1 MEARVNYAL
10 VGLFVLLLGAAF
22 GAAVVWLSATRV
34 DKVYDVYVAYFS
46 ESVSGLNVQAPV
58 KYRGVDVGRVNEIAL
73 DRDNPERVRLLLDI
87 ERGTPIKVDTVAV
100 LATQGITGLAYV
112 DLTGGSREA
121 APLTAETGRPL
132 PEIQTA
138 PSLLMR
144 IDTAVSGLVA
154 QLAQATS
161 DLSSVAERFGALL
174 ARDNLEAI
182 SGILR
187 NLEVVSGVLAQR
199 GPELAGAI
207 GDGRVA
213 LGNLAQASAG
223 VPELVNRLNRGATA
237 LEPTVVAI
245 GRTASGV
252 DQVLG
257 EIRRELARASGETM
271 AHLSALLIELQQ
283 LTRTLQRLGSDLER
297 DPQSVLF
304 GRGRRAPGPGE

>member
-1 MEARVNYAL
+1 VNYAL
-10 VGLFVLLLGAAF
+10 VGLFVVLLGSAF
-22 GAAVVWLSATRV
+22 GATVVWLSATRV
-34 DKVYDVYVAYFS
+34 DKVYDTYVAYFS
-46 ESVSGLNVQAPV
+46 ESVSGLNVKAPV

-73 DRDNPERVRLLLDI
+73 DRDDPERVRLILDI
-87 ERGTPIKVDTVAV
+87 ERGAPIKVDTVAV

-112 DLTGGSREA
+112 DLTGGSRGA
-121 APLTAETGRPL
+121 APLTAESGRLL

-138 PSLLMR
+138 PSFLMR
-144 IDTAVSGLVA
+144 IDTAVSGLLA

-174 ARDNLEAI
+174 ARDNMDAV

-199 GPELAGAI
+199 TNELGGAI

-237 LEPTVVAI
+237 LEQTVVAM
-245 GRTASGV
+245 GRTSSGV

-257 EIRRELARASGETM
+257 ETRRELARASGETM
-271 AHLSALLIELQQ
+271 TQLSALLIELQQ

-297 DPQSVLF
+297 DPQSLLF